1 MGAGAV
7 VKDLWRCGWRGD
19 RITGLIAQQRSAH
32 AQPGRDMFVGRAVV
46 DHDPITA
53 IGDESCVAQDSQL
66 FGDIR
71 LRAVKDGLQMADAG
85 LLARH
90 NTENLEPDRV
100 GQGTEELTL
109 GMKNR

>member
-1 MGAGAV
+1 
-7 VKDLWRCGWRGD
+7 
-19 RITGLIAQQRSAH
+19 
-32 AQPGRDMFVGRAVV
+32 
-46 DHDPITA
+46 
-53 IGDESCVAQDSQL
+53 
-66 FGDIR
+66 

-109 GMKNR
+109 GMKN